1 MDKAVFVANLAQVK
15 KRKILLIRVA
25 LSFLFVLLAG
35 SMWMDRAHPHDR
47 AWSAIKTVGTV
58 GFASVVFLC
67 ITSVQRMARRL
78 GLHCPHCGRS
88 LSGPLSHR
96 VVAGGTCYHCGNQVF

>member
-15 KRKILLIRVA
+15 KRKVLLIRVA
-25 LSFLFVLLAG
+25 LSALFLLLVG
-35 SMWMDRAHPHDR
+35 SMWMDKAHPHDQAR
-47 AWSAIKTVGTV
+47 SAFKTVGTV
-58 GFASVVFLC
+58 GFAAVVFLC

-88 LSGPLSHR
+88 LSGPLSR
-96 VVAGGTCYHCGNQVF
+96 KVVAGGTCYHCGSQVF